1 MGVHFLAE
9 YRLPGTLTSTEHA
22 QKENHF
28 QRNLILLQKTM
39 NSTLF
44 KMMMQ
49 QFRRILDS
57 PAFTKYL
64 LVTNVVSGG
73 TIDLVGD
80 VITQK
85 KLEGAETINWRRSG
99 RMMAVAIMLSAPAH
113 FWYLY
118 LERVFPL
125 KTAAHMAKKLTAD
138 TVVAGPFLISGFYL
152 G

>member
-1 MGVHFLAE
+1 M
-9 YRLPGTLTSTEHA
+9 R
-22 QKENHF
+22 
-28 QRNLILLQKTM
+28 
-39 NSTLF
+39 STLF
-44 KMMMQ
+44 GRMMQ
-49 QFRRILDS
+49 QCRRILDS

-64 LVTNVVSGG
+64 LVTNLVSGG

-99 RMMAVAIMLSAPAH
+99 RMVAVAIMLGAPAH

-125 KTAAHMAKKLTAD
+125 RTLAQITKKLTVD
-138 TVVAGPFLISGFYL
+138 VLVAGPFFVSGFYL
-152 G
+152 GK